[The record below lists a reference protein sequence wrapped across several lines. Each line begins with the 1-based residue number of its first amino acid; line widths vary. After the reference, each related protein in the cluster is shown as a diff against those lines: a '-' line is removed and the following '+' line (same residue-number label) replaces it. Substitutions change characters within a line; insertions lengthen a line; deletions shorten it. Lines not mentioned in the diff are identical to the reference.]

1 MPITFTHGARFT
13 PKPPI
18 PPTNDGTT
26 AQRAGES
33 AYQIKR
39 DFPASAD
46 GLYWIQNPNINSGS
60 AFQIYADM
68 TTDGGGWT
76 LIMSNGTNSGWTYQN
91 AILLNEATA
100 SIDGANYSIISYAD
114 YLKKSGTTF
123 QYMIEANAR
132 NSFGAIWS
140 APQSYSFVNTNNTQT
155 NVTIDTK
162 FGTWTY
168 YENGGISQRMP
179 WYANSEGFITTS
191 TAGGGYWW
199 GTLITAASGW
209 NTAPWLQSGCGT
221 EGCMEAPSRI
231 WYWVR

>member
-1 MPITFTHGARFT
+1 MPITFTNGFRIT
-13 PKPPI
+13 PK

-26 AQRAGES
+26 AERAGDS
-33 AYQIKR
+33 AYQIKT
-39 DFPASAD
+39 DFPNSID
-46 GLYWIQNPNINSGS
+46 GLYWIKNSNINNGEP
-60 AFQIYADM
+60 FQIYADM
-68 TTDGGGWT
+68 ITDGGGWT

-91 AILLNEATA
+91 AILLNEG
-100 SIDGANYSIISYAD
+100 SPSLMDANYSIISYAD
-114 YLKKSGTTF
+114 YIKKSGETF
-123 QYMIEANAR
+123 QYMIEANNR

-140 APQSYSFVNTNNTQT
+140 APQSYSFVNEDNTQT

-199 GTLITAASGW
+199 GTLITATSGW
-209 NTAPWLQSGCGT
+209 TTAPWMESGCGT
-221 EGCMEAPSRI
+221 EGCMGYPNRI